1 MLGWGMFGW
10 ECLFVSGSDMQ
21 DLKTRSDWDDL
32 QAMLCAEQALMDEI
46 TSAPKPK
53 WAADPPKPV
62 RGKGSK
68 PKWSYTDDG
77 RPPDGLSPLSHPD
90 LALQEIRPPA
100 ADPWVDSLQPQLG
113 TLVRI
118 ATP

>member
-1 MLGWGMFGW
+1 
-10 ECLFVSGSDMQ
+10 MQ

-32 QAMLCAEQALMDEI
+32 QPMLRAEQALMDQI

-77 RPPDGLSPLSHPD
+77 RPPDGLPPLSHPD
-90 LALQEIRPPA
+90 LALQEIQPPA
-100 ADPWVDSLQPQLG
+100 ADP
-113 TLVRI
+113 
-118 ATP
+118 

>member
-1 MLGWGMFGW
+1 MLVWGMFGR

-32 QAMLCAEQALMDEI
+32 QPMVRAEQPLMDQI
-46 TSAPKPK
+46 TSAPRPK
-53 WAADPPKPV
+53 WAVDPPKPV

-77 RPPDGLSPLSHPD
+77 RPPDGLSPP
-90 LALQEIRPPA
+90 
-100 ADPWVDSLQPQLG
+100 
-113 TLVRI
+113 
-118 ATP
+118 

>member
-1 MLGWGMFGW
+1 MLVWGMFGR

-32 QAMLCAEQALMDEI
+32 QPMVRAEQPLMDQI
-46 TSAPKPK
+46 TSAPRPK
-53 WAADPPKPV
+53 WAVDPPKPV

-77 RPPDGLSPLSHPD
+77 RPPDGLSPP
-90 LALQEIRPPA
+90 EPPGFSPA
-100 ADPWVDSLQPQLG
+100 GDP
-113 TLVRI
+113 
-118 ATP
+118 ATGSRSIGRQSSASNWAHLYE